1 MHKELYNRVDTIEE
15 YIMIGILMFIIQEIF
30 AKVIYNPSS
39 HPSLGIIYFDLL
51 SNYSVGL

>member
-1 MHKELYNRVDTIEE
+1 VHKELYNRVDTIEE
-15 YIMIGILMFIIQEIF
+15 YITIGILMFIIQEIF